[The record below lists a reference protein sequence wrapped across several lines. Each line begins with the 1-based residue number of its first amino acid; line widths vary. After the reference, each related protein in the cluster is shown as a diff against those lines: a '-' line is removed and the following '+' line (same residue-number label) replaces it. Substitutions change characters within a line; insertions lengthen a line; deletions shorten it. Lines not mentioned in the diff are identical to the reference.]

1 MAIKESGAKGS
12 WVKVRDVEHPR
23 LPKLQQLAPSN
34 FRIEGL
40 FASKSGV
47 LDRFPVPSITIFESV
62 SSNSGL
68 SFWDQSLILLQRIKD
83 VTATSQYF
91 LRRVA
96 KRKHDGEI
104 PVVGFQTLSCK
115 RSESLYART
124 AARFLYYVM
133 QMTEAK
139 PPPEASI
146 VCLGQPACTWPEFVS
161 HLIDS
166 AMREP
171 ESHNGWL
178 AERYLHFVYLLA
190 PYGPIS
196 RDPDFLKHEAVR
208 LLYLFR
214 GVFIIEHHVK
224 HSTMTAVNLD
234 GQQFLTEQMCCPFET
249 IQSFKRVAGYCVQPN
264 PEDRVIWQDNGELA
278 IRTDHGFIDVPK
290 SSIAAF
296 YQSLLDEA
304 DSIFREMAIDPGEG

>member
-1 MAIKESGAKGS
+1 
-12 WVKVRDVEHPR
+12 
-23 LPKLQQLAPSN
+23 
-34 FRIEGL
+34 
-40 FASKSGV
+40 
-47 LDRFPVPSITIFESV
+47 
-62 SSNSGL
+62 
-68 SFWDQSLILLQRIKD
+68 
-83 VTATSQYF
+83 
-91 LRRVA
+91 
-96 KRKHDGEI
+96 
-104 PVVGFQTLSCK
+104 
-115 RSESLYART
+115 
-124 AARFLYYVM
+124 M

-249 IQSFKRVAGYCVQPN
+249 IQSFKRVAGHCMQQN